1 MKFHWYNGNVWS
13 FFGARFSVDT
23 RTFWARREPL
33 WWEAKSHVLSL
44 LEVWY
49 PQTRGSKDL
58 GESRFPTSVQTSS
71 FWPPSILPEH
81 CLLWLWHHSWRDQPG
96 EDTESSSS
104 NVMAKPSEGELEME
118 GTLWGNYSLQT
129 GLGATGKTPLWE
141 LSEAPGADHCQ
152 GARSPCK
159 QVSKNQAFWL
169 CLLTRLHSLAWAGK
183 ADDIGAIL

>member
-1 MKFHWYNGNVWS
+1 MAMFEAFLVQDLVLTQGLSEQGVSHCDERLRAMCWVFWRCGTHRPE
-13 FFGARFSVDT
+13 GARIWGRVAFP
-23 RTFWARREPL
+23 PL
-33 WWEAKSHVLSL
+33 
-44 LEVWY
+44 Y
-49 PQTRGSKDL
+49 R
-58 GESRFPTSVQTSS
+58 TSS
-71 FWPPSILPEH
+71 FGPPSILPEH
-81 CLLWLWHHSWRDQPG
+81 RLLWLWHHSWRDQPG

-118 GTLWGNYSLQT
+118 GTLRGNYSLQT

-169 CLLTRLHSLAWAGK
+169 CLLTRLHSLAWTGK